1 MTGKFLATF
10 LALAVLCFTSLDAAA
25 QQDSSQEK
33 SNIVKV
39 NLSQAQ
45 IDKIIQTLSAKE
57 GQYRQALNQYG
68 FKREAT
74 VQTVG
79 FGGQVSGEYRRDSQF
94 TFGDDGRRYEK
105 VVFAP
110 ISPISGVVTQEDL
123 EDLGGVNQFALEAAK
138 VNQYNFTFVGKEK
151 IDELNLFVF
160 DVAPKVTPDAKK
172 TKERF
177 FQGRI
182 WVDDQDLQIVKT
194 KGKGVPETAI
204 NKFPVVETWR
214 ENIDGKYWFP
224 TYAYANDQLYFDKT
238 GETLHIKLKIKFSDY
253 KQGHSD
259 VRILDDDSSQVE
271 EKPQAVPDAKPTPT
285 PVKPH

>member
-1 MTGKFLATF
+1 MAGKLLATF
-10 LALAVLCFTSLDAAA
+10 LVSAFLCFTCVNVAG
-25 QQDSSQEK
+25 QQNSTAEK
-33 SNIVKV
+33 SNIVKA
-39 NLSQAQ
+39 NLSQAE
-45 IDKIIQTLSAKE
+45 IDKIVQAFAAKE

-74 VQTVG
+74 VQTLG
-79 FGGQVSGEYRRDSQF
+79 FGGQISGEYRRDSQF
-94 TFGDDGRRYEK
+94 TFGDDGRRFEK
-105 VVFAP
+105 VTFAP
-110 ISPISGVVTQEDL
+110 ISKISGIVTQEDL

-138 VNQYNFTFVGKEK
+138 INQYNFTFVGKEK
-151 IDELNLFVF
+151 IDELNLYVF
-160 DVAPKVTPDAKK
+160 DVAPKVMPDAKK

-224 TYAYANDQLYFDKT
+224 TYAYANDQLYFDKS

-253 KQGHSD
+253 KQGYSD
-259 VRILDDDSSQVE
+259 VRILDDDATQVE
-271 EKPQAVPDAKPTPT
+271 EKPQAVPDAKPTPK
-285 PVKPH
+285 KPN

>member
-1 MTGKFLATF
+1 MTGKFLAAF
-10 LALAVLCFTSLDAAA
+10 LVFSVLCLSGINAAA
-25 QQDSSQEK
+25 QQDSSAEK

-39 NLSQAQ
+39 NLSQTE
-45 IDKIIQTLSAKE
+45 IDKIVQVFSAKE

-105 VVFAP
+105 VMFAP
-110 ISPISGVVTQEDL
+110 ISKISDIVTPEDL

-138 VNQYNFTFVGKEK
+138 INQYNFTFVGKEK
-151 IDELNLFVF
+151 IDELNLYVF
-160 DVAPKVTPDAKK
+160 DVAPKLMPDPKK

-177 FQGRI
+177 FQGRV

-194 KGKGVPETAI
+194 KGKGVPETTI

-214 ENIDGKYWFP
+214 ENIDTKFWFP
-224 TYAYANDQLYFDKT
+224 TYAYANDKLYFEKN
-238 GETLHIKLKIKFSDY
+238 GSTLHIKLKIKFSDY
-253 KQGHSD
+253 KQGRSE
-259 VRILDDDSSQVE
+259 VRILDEDGSEVQ
-271 EKPQAVPDAKPTPT
+271 EKPQAVPD
-285 PVKPH
+285 VKPIPKKPQ

>member
-1 MTGKFLATF
+1 MTGKFLVTF
-10 LALAVLCFTSLDAAA
+10 LALAVLCFTGLDAAA

-45 IDKIIQTLSAKE
+45 IDKIIQTFSAKE

-74 VQTVG
+74 IQTIG

-105 VVFAP
+105 VLFAP
-110 ISPISGVVTQEDL
+110 LPTIKDLQVTTEDI
-123 EDLGGVNQFALEAAK
+123 EDLGGVNQFALEPSK
-138 VNQYNFTFVGKEK
+138 INQYNFTFVGKEK
-151 IDELNLFVF
+151 IDELNLYVF
-160 DVAPKVTPDAKK
+160 DVAPKVMPDPKK
-172 TKERF
+172 IQERY

-182 WVDDQDLQIVKT
+182 WVDDQDLQIVKS
-194 KGKGVPETAI
+194 KGSGVPEG
-204 NKFPVVETWR
+204 KQRFPVVETWR
-214 ENIDGKYWFP
+214 ENIDTKFWFP
-224 TYAYANDQLYFDKT
+224 TYSYANQDLVFDSGQVVHFKM
-238 GETLHIKLKIKFSDY
+238 KLKFSDY

-271 EKPQAVPDAKPTPT
+271 EKPQAVPDAKAKPT